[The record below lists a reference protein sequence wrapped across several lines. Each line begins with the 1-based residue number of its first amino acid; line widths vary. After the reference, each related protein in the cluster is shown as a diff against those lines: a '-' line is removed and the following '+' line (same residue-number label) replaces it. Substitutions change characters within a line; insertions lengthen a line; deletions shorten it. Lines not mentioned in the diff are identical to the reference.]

1 MKATLIIALAMLLA
15 STSVRSQNVNNGQAG
30 GLGSSNAVDIG
41 GGGGG
46 IGLPSG
52 DLDFNAFGSSGPA
65 PETEVIGTG
74 DSELITETVADDSGL
89 MTAIL
94 PTFPSEE
101 DNEQSP
107 VNDGTE
113 GNDVWNDAVNPTEV
127 DPLQNDEML
136 TKEQMMELGF
146 IETKAQPEW
155 IRRHGIDGHMVAD
168 RYPDDPQDFVEFE
181 EHIPMV
187 VFDSEND
194 DSEVK
199 LRFKGIKA
207 GDWCF
212 ITLRKIGAARHLRHK
227 RTYFFPCA
235 TLLTPDKLWL
245 REMKEECMMPKVV
258 EPNPPTIE
266 KCKWFY
272 KKVEAAY
279 EFTVQEMGPVDGSDM
294 MECYVESV
302 KKMTRQPRVEILCSN
317 GAIEDEQFTIL
328 TRDQLDHIKEHFN
341 DNGDNTFTGD
351 QEEDVVTTVDAKKTR
366 GPR

>member
-1 MKATLIIALAMLLA
+1 MLLA
-15 STSVRSQNVNNGQAG
+15 SASAESVNNGQAS
-30 GLGSSNAVDIG
+30 GLGGASGGNLSG

-46 IGLPSG
+46 FALPGGG
-52 DLDFNAFGSSGPA
+52 DPAFADPFNNDPQDPDTFDL
-65 PETEVIGTG
+65 GTG
-74 DSELITETVADDSGL
+74 VTTLTTEQEADDSGL
-89 MTAIL
+89 MNAIL
-94 PTFPSEE
+94 PTFPDDDE
-101 DNEQSP
+101 NEQSP
-107 VNDGTE
+107 VNDGT
-113 GNDVWNDAVNPTEV
+113 GANDVWNDAVSPSEV

-155 IRRHGIDGHMVAD
+155 IRRHGIDGHMIAD
-168 RYPDDPQDFVEFE
+168 RYPEDPQDFVEFE
-181 EHIPMV
+181 ENIAMV

-212 ITLRKIGAARHLRHK
+212 VTFRKIGVALHRRHK

-272 KKVEAAY
+272 KKIEACY
-279 EFTVQEMGPVDGSDM
+279 EFTVREMGPVDGSDM
-294 MECYVESV
+294 MECYVQSV
-302 KKMTRQPRVEILCSN
+302 KKMTQQPRVEILCSK
-317 GAIEDEQFTIL
+317 GAVEDEEFTIL
-328 TRDQLDHIKEHFN
+328 TRADLEHIKNNFT

-351 QEEDVVTTVDAKKTR
+351 QEENVVTTVDAKVTR